1 MKSILLMIHLE
12 SMQSLLI
19 PLLEGNRT
27 GVWVCVG
34 DPQWVL
40 VTTDFLQL
48 VLWLNSVTFLQIE
61 FNRSE
66 ISKSRKLAPGWCVR
80 PSQVPQLYTEV
91 GEPDNVMLGRAWRR
105 RG

>member
-12 SMQSLLI
+12 SMQSFLI
-19 PLLEGNRT
+19 PLLEGT
-27 GVWVCVG
+27 GGVWVCVG

-40 VTTDFLQL
+40 VTTDFLHL

-66 ISKSRKLAPGWCVR
+66 ISKSRKLAPGWCVM

>member
-1 MKSILLMIHLE
+1 MKSILFMIHLE
-12 SMQSLLI
+12 SMQSFLI
-19 PLLEGNRT
+19 PLLEGT

-61 FNRSE
+61 FKRSE
-66 ISKSRKLAPGWCVR
+66 IS
-80 PSQVPQLYTEV
+80 EV
-91 GEPDNVMLGRAWRR
+91 GSRVVC
-105 RG
+105 